1 MKSLIT
7 LTFFLL
13 LPCNLLATDTVSSYT
28 VSSYTDENG
37 NTIYYNQSNASK
49 PNPSPK
55 TAPLPQSQ
63 IIQRPQAPVQSQTKE
78 FRFNTPQT
86 TPDKQI
92 DMQALIRNENKAEKA
107 FLTSWIKGSLMF
119 IMLAIIIPSIL
130 WLICLIDIL
139 RSDFLGQN
147 KVIWFLATL
156 FLPYLGPILY
166 FFIGLNQKRLPG
178 IPDEFQ
184 N

>member
-1 MKSLIT
+1 M
-7 LTFFLL
+7 
-13 LPCNLLATDTVSSYT
+13 LPCSLLATDTL
-28 VSSYTDENG
+28 SSYTDENG
-37 NTIYYNQSNASK
+37 NTIYYNQSNPSK
-49 PNPSPK
+49 PNPSAK
-55 TAPLPQSQ
+55 IAPLPQSQ

-78 FRFNTPQT
+78 FRFNIPKAI
-86 TPDKQI
+86 PDKQI
-92 DMQALIRNENKAEKA
+92 DMQALIRNENKLEEA
-107 FLTSWIKGSLMF
+107 FLTAWIKESFMF
-119 IMLAIIIPSIL
+119 IMFVIIIPSIL
-130 WLICLIDIL
+130 WLACLIDIL